1 MHYQFA
7 PEKGL
12 FFIKRTLLSLMAVL
26 LAFSPFHFTAIAE
39 AQEVPTMR
47 WLAQAGEK
55 LFFFQN
61 ESKSLSYQ
69 VQGGALMQNPQ
80 LPVMSYA
87 QRISTSQSSALFLFS
102 NMVYSYTDGE
112 PELLCTLAAYD
123 PSKDLLL
130 RALAANDVLYLLQ
143 GTTLYQFS
151 LKTGELLA
159 ESSRYSDLCLGPNGA
174 VFGWSYNMG
183 TRQNELVP
191 IQNGQEAG
199 TPLCAL
205 DTYDNAG
212 LAWDAATGWFYWTQG
227 NTLYRWD
234 GEQASPLSLMPFH
247 ANDIVQAY
255 AAGGTYAVLLEQG
268 QYDLYNLSSQGNEE
282 QTALRI
288 KGMYTPMPGADML
301 FSLASGEQP
310 GGAGVLLRG
319 RRFPVLFDQGCRY
332 GSFLHSPQQRR
343 IYHGGARLH
352 RGLERFGGTGSL
364 YRHPVPTLCSS
375 CYPRGAN
382 LRHAHQCGRLRMA
395 NERQLCGLDP
405 RTANMDRCA

>member
-1 MHYQFA
+1 
-7 PEKGL
+7 
-12 FFIKRTLLSLMAVL
+12 
-26 LAFSPFHFTAIAE
+26 
-39 AQEVPTMR
+39 MR

-191 IQNGQEAG
+191 IQSGLEAG
-199 TPLCAL
+199 TP
-205 DTYDNAG
+205 YV
-212 LAWDAATGWFYWTQG
+212 
-227 NTLYRWD
+227 RWIRMITPVWP
-234 GEQASPLSLMPFH
+234 GMRPPGGFIGPRAIPST
-247 ANDIVQAY
+247 
-255 AAGGTYAVLLEQG
+255 GGTV
-268 QYDLYNLSSQGNEE
+268 S
-282 QTALRI
+282 
-288 KGMYTPMPGADML
+288 K
-301 FSLASGEQP
+301 LAP
-310 GGAGVLLRG
+310 C
-319 RRFPVLFDQGCRY
+319 P
-332 GSFLHSPQQRR
+332 
-343 IYHGGARLH
+343 
-352 RGLERFGGTGSL
+352 
-364 YRHPVPTLCSS
+364 
-375 CYPRGAN
+375 
-382 LRHAHQCGRLRMA
+382 
-395 NERQLCGLDP
+395 
-405 RTANMDRCA
+405 